1 MVQKILGDFLSLHHE
16 VIQQIRSLPAEEQ
29 TKQIASLTD
38 SLSKTMAALGRA
50 TPELS
55 RLGIAFA
62 PDGSLRLLTTSCMTG
77 EALPE
82 RKFWHFRCG
91 SDNDDEP
98 YGLGLAHWL
107 YWPVYFKRNGIRSWV
122 SFLDKFGQPA
132 IVGKYPAGSSVED
145 QNRLL
150 ASVAALQSQS
160 GMIIPEEM
168 LVELLTVTQSGRAD
182 FLSLPELMDR
192 AIARLVLT
200 QTMTSSDGSS
210 LSQAQVHERML
221 NQVVQADGNLVA
233 SSFNRSVMVWLTDWN
248 FPGAATPRL
257 SFVTDEPDDLDARAA
272 REKTIYETTGLKP
285 TRKHIETVY
294 GGEWE
299 ESTPQPTPQPAAA
312 KQSPPAQFAEGNLF
326 PAQQAVDAVAFDND
340 ELQAIAAAL
349 LKPILARMQ
358 EGVSPEELLNLLGES
373 YPEMDYQGLTELLDR
388 LLFAGETWGRL
399 DANNG

>member
-1 MVQKILGDFLSLHHE
+1 
-16 VIQQIRSLPAEEQ
+16 
-29 TKQIASLTD
+29 
-38 SLSKTMAALGRA
+38 
-50 TPELS
+50 
-55 RLGIAFA
+55 
-62 PDGSLRLLTTSCMTG
+62 
-77 EALPE
+77 
-82 RKFWHFRCG
+82 
-91 SDNDDEP
+91 
-98 YGLGLAHWL
+98 
-107 YWPVYFKRNGIRSWV
+107 
-122 SFLDKFGQPA
+122 
-132 IVGKYPAGSSVED
+132 
-145 QNRLL
+145 
-150 ASVAALQSQS
+150 
-160 GMIIPEEM
+160 
-168 LVELLTVTQSGRAD
+168 
-182 FLSLPELMDR
+182 
-192 AIARLVLT
+192 
-200 QTMTSSDGSS
+200 SDGSS

-285 TRKHIETVY
+285 TRKHVETVY

-299 ESTPQPTPQPAAA
+299 ESTPQPTQQPAAA
-312 KQSPPAQFAEGNLF
+312 EQSPPAQFAEGNLF